1 MATKMLM
8 PKLSDTMEE
17 GVILKWRKK
26 EGEKVKAGEIIADI
40 QSDKADMEQEAYD
53 SGVLLKIFPK
63 EGDGVKVGAPLV
75 IIGKEGEDISALLA
89 ESTSA
94 APATLKQES
103 VSVAAA
109 PSIIPVPAS
118 VPTPAAVPVVN
129 GDTRLRLEADSG
141 GQTRIKA
148 SPLAKK
154 IAQEKNID
162 LRTVSGSGPFGRI
175 VKADVESRSGT
186 TTMPRK
192 VLAPLQTKE
201 IPLSMMRKTIA
212 KRLLE
217 SKVTIPHFY
226 LTIEMNMR
234 RAIDFRSSLIEI
246 TGTKISYNDI
256 VMKAVALALRENP
269 KANSSFMGDK
279 IVQHGRVDVSVAVAI
294 DEGLITPVI
303 RNADQKTIAEIS
315 TETKELAKR
324 AREGKL
330 KPEEFTN
337 GTFTVSNLGMY
348 DIENFAAIINPP
360 EGAILAVGTIV
371 EKPVV
376 ENGQIVVG
384 HTMKVT
390 MSCDHRVVDGAIGA
404 QFLQSFKR
412 LMENPLVLVL

>member
-1 MATKMLM
+1 MATTMLM

-17 GVILKWRKK
+17 GIILKWRKK
-26 EGEKVKAGEIIADI
+26 EGDKVKAGEIIAEI

-63 EGDGVKVGAPLV
+63 EGEAVKVGAPLV

-89 ESTSA
+89 GMTTTKQPVDSKQEATPVAAEPIATSA
-94 APATLKQES
+94 TMA
-103 VSVAAA
+103 VS
-109 PSIIPVPAS
+109 
-118 VPTPAAVPVVN
+118 TPAVTVTG
-129 GDTRLRLEADSG
+129 GD
-141 GQTRIKA
+141 TRIKA

-162 LRTVSGSGPFGRI
+162 LRTIKGSGPFGRI
-175 VKADVESRSGT
+175 VKADVEAQTATPSMS
-186 TTMPRK
+186 RK

-217 SKVTIPHFY
+217 SKATIPHFY
-226 LTIEMNMR
+226 LTIEMNMK
-234 RAIDFRSSLIEI
+234 RAIDFRASLNEI
-246 TGTKISYNDI
+246 TGAKISYNDI
-256 VMKAVALALRENP
+256 VMRAVALALRENP

-279 IVQHGRVDVSVAVAI
+279 IIEHGRIDVGFAVAV
-294 DEGLITPVI
+294 DEGLITPII
-303 RNADQKTIAEIS
+303 RNADQKTLAEIS
-315 TETKELAKR
+315 TESKELAKR

-330 KPEEFTN
+330 KLEEFTG

-390 MSCDHRVVDGAIGA
+390 LSCDHRVVDGAIGA
-404 QFLQSFKR
+404 EFLQSFKR
-412 LMENPLVLVL
+412 FIENPLALVL